1 MRYRDIGEV
10 ISSYVKSNGGF
21 GVVKTYCGHGIGDL
35 FHCAPNVPHYA
46 KNKAVGLMRP
56 GHVFTIEPML
66 NTGSWRDVTWPDEWT
81 SSTEDGQ
88 RSAQFE
94 HTMVVTDDGVELL
107 TARLPTS
114 PPLWWEKEGVG
125 EVVEG

>member
-1 MRYRDIGEV
+1 
-10 ISSYVKSNGGF
+10 
-21 GVVKTYCGHGIGDL
+21 
-35 FHCAPNVPHYA
+35 
-46 KNKAVGLMRP
+46 
-56 GHVFTIEPML
+56 ML
-66 NTGSWRDVTWPDEWT
+66 NIGSWRDVTWPDEWT

-114 PPLWWEKEGVG
+114 PPLWWEKEGGG
-125 EVVEG
+125 EVVEGGDEGMDGVREMGKEGLPGGYLL